1 MSDDKLPV
9 AGDFL
14 EAKRVA
20 MIGATAGA
28 RDAWSYNAR
37 MTRSLLRSSF
47 DDVVL
52 ISRREPMILG
62 RKAHGHISEVPG
74 DDGDLCVVV
83 VPHDVLPATV
93 ADCAQAGWRR
103 VLAIT
108 GQLEASDRKAIRE
121 IVPSSARL
129 WGPNCTGFIS
139 LETNRRVMASDYEPV
154 NRQGR
159 RRIAVAG
166 QSGGALNNMATM
178 AQGFGLNISHIM
190 STGEEMDVGIED
202 LLAYLAQSRSTDG
215 VVIFVEQARHP
226 EALLEALDAC
236 AASEIPVM
244 VLKIGR
250 TQKAVAA
257 AETHSGALVGDADE
271 FDALVRQRRG
281 IICESFREVAGVAA
295 VTVHSR
301 RRPGRRVAF
310 FTSSGGTGA
319 LVCDLAERHGLRFAE
334 LSPASSE
341 VIRGLALSEIDSIN
355 PFDSAVAGGTP
366 KSLPQY
372 LDAVT
377 VDEGIDTTMLL
388 HGGDVYGELIT
399 DQLESHMPSAKTL
412 LAVWP
417 GAPANLRE
425 RLLDTGIAVLDD
437 PAESCRWLGLAAG
450 PAYLSD
456 EEPHRPDGAANP
468 SASIY
473 LDYGEASRLLRK
485 SGIDAPR
492 QWYVESPGDLDGM
505 VAATDRF
512 PVFVKATAMSGH
524 KALAGGVRGGIRSP
538 AELKEVAAELMAGHG
553 RLVIEEE
560 APPGIEVMVAVHDG
574 PLGGI
579 ILIGLGGAYADAF
592 GKQVVLPASSDAQTV
607 ASAVAGSPVASVLAA
622 RSGRDSL
629 AAALTNI
636 SVAAIELVK
645 LCRAEGLASVEINPL
660 IVSVT
665 RAVAC
670 DVKIDLSEQRTE
682 SP

>member
-1 MSDDKLPV
+1 MSNDTPPV

-20 MIGATAGA
+20 MIGATAGV
-28 RDAWSYNAR
+28 RDSWSYNAR

-52 ISRREPMILG
+52 ISRREAVIHG
-62 RKAHGHISEVPG
+62 RKAHNHISDVPG
-74 DDGDLCVVV
+74 GEGDLCVVV
-83 VPHDVLPATV
+83 VPHEILPATV
-93 ADCAQAGWRR
+93 ADCAQAGWCR

-108 GQLEASDRKAIRE
+108 GQLDADDRKAIRA

-129 WGPNCTGFIS
+129 WGPNCTGFVS
-139 LETNRRVMASDYEPV
+139 VETNRRVMASDYEPV

-166 QSGGALNNMATM
+166 QSGGALNNIAVM
-178 AQGFGLNISHIM
+178 AQSFGLNVSHVM
-190 STGEEMDVGIED
+190 STGEELDLGIED
-202 LLAYLAQSRSTDG
+202 LLDHLAHSRSTDG
-215 VVIFVEQARHP
+215 VVLFVEQARRP
-226 EALLEALDAC
+226 EAFLQALDAC

-250 TQKAVAA
+250 TRKAGAA

-271 FDALVRQRRG
+271 FDALVRQHGG
-281 IICESFREVAGVAA
+281 IICDSFRELAGVAS
-295 VTVHSR
+295 VSVHSHR
-301 RRPGRRVAF
+301 GPGRRVAF

-319 LVCDLAERHGLRFAE
+319 LICDLAERHGLRFAD

-341 VIRGLALSEIDSIN
+341 VIGGLARSAIDSVN

-377 VDEGIDTTMLL
+377 VDDNVDTMMLL
-388 HGGDVYGELIT
+388 HGGDVYGDLIA
-399 DQLESHMPSAKTL
+399 DQLENHMASAKTL

-417 GAPANLRE
+417 GAPAKLRE
-425 RLLDTGIAVLDD
+425 RLLDVGIAVLDD
-437 PAESCRWLGLAAG
+437 PGESCRWVGLAAG
-450 PAYLSD
+450 PASLSD
-456 EEPHRPDGAANP
+456 EKPHLLVAAPDP
-468 SASIY
+468 SAAIH

-485 SGIDAPR
+485 SGIDSPLQR
-492 QWYVESPGDLDGM
+492 YVESHGELDGV

-512 PVFVKATAMSGH
+512 PLFVKATSISGH
-524 KALAGGVRGGIRSP
+524 KAITGGVRGGIRSHS
-538 AELKEVAAELMAGHG
+538 ELTEAAVKIMAKHG
-553 RLVIEEE
+553 PIVIEEE
-560 APPGIEVMVAVHDG
+560 APPGVEVLLAVHDG

-579 ILIGLGGAYADAF
+579 VVIGLGGAYADAF
-592 GKQVVLPASSDAQTV
+592 GKQVVLPARSDARTV
-607 ASAVAGSPVASVLAA
+607 AGAVAKSPIASVLAA
-622 RSGRDSL
+622 WLGRDNL
-629 AAALTNI
+629 PEALI
-636 SVAAIELVK
+636 RVGVAATELGE
-645 LCRAEGLASVEINPL
+645 LCRVEGLASIEVNPL

-670 DVKIDLSEQRTE
+670 DVKVGLRERQQEGS
-682 SP
+682 

>member
-1 MSDDKLPV
+1 MSNDKLSV

-20 MIGATAGA
+20 IIGATAGA
-28 RDAWSYNAR
+28 RDTWSYNAR

-52 ISRREPMILG
+52 ISRRETIIHG
-62 RKAHGHISEVPG
+62 RRAYSHISELHG
-74 DDGDLCVVV
+74 DDGDLCVVL
-83 VPHDVLPATV
+83 VPHEILPATV

-108 GQLEASDRKAIRE
+108 GSLDASDRKAIKE

-129 WGPNCTGFIS
+129 WGPNCTGFIC

-166 QSGGALNNMATM
+166 QSGGALNNMAM
-178 AQGFGLNISHIM
+178 LAQGFGVNISHIM

-202 LLAYLAQSRSTDG
+202 LLAFLAHSRSTDG
-215 VVIFVEQARHP
+215 VIIFVEQARHP
-226 EALLEALDAC
+226 AALLEALDAC
-236 AASEIPVM
+236 AGSEIPVM

-250 TQKAVAA
+250 TQRAVAA

-271 FDALVRQRRG
+271 FDALVRQHAG
-281 IICESFREVAGVAA
+281 IICESFREAAGVAS

-310 FTSSGGTGA
+310 FTTSGGTGA
-319 LVCDLAERHGLRFAE
+319 LICDQAERHGLRFAD
-334 LSPASSE
+334 LSPTSSE
-341 VIRGLALSEIDSIN
+341 IIRGLALPEVDSIN

-366 KSLPQY
+366 KSLPQH
-372 LDAVT
+372 LDAVN
-377 VDEGIDTTMLL
+377 VDEGVDTMMLL

-399 DQLESHMPSAKTL
+399 NQLESHMPSAKTL

-425 RLLDTGIAVLDD
+425 RLLDAGIAVLDD
-437 PAESCRWLGLAAG
+437 PGESCRWLGLAAR
-450 PAYLSD
+450 PPDLSD
-456 EEPHRPDGAANP
+456 EERHRSADAANP

-485 SGIDAPR
+485 SEIDAPR
-492 QWYVESPGDLDGM
+492 QWYADSPGELDGI
-505 VAATDRF
+505 VAAADRF
-512 PVFVKATAMSGH
+512 PVFVKATTMPGH

-538 AELKEVAAELMAGHG
+538 AELKRAAAELMAGHG
-553 RLVIEEE
+553 PIVIEEE
-560 APPGIEVMVAVHDG
+560 APPGIEVLVAVHDG

-579 ILIGLGGAYADAF
+579 VLVGLGGPYADAF
-592 GKQVVLPASSDAQTV
+592 GKQVVLPASSDVHTV
-607 ASAVAGSPVASVLAA
+607 ARAVAGSPIASVLVA
-622 RSGRDSL
+622 RSGREYL
-629 AAALTNI
+629 AEGLTNI
-636 SVAAIELVK
+636 AVAATELVK
-645 LCRAEGLASVEINPL
+645 LCRAEGLARVEVNPL

-670 DVKIDLSEQRTE
+670 DVKIELGQQQTE
-682 SP
+682 KP